1 MTAKQGRVPLVTEH
15 ARRQADPPGTS
26 GGNGTVRLA
35 ITQMACSD
43 RLEENLDKAEDL
55 VRRAAAEGAK
65 IVLLQELFENLYFPQ
80 LEREEMFEL
89 AHPIDEH
96 PFLERFGALAA
107 ELGVVLPVSFF
118 ESSNQAYYNSLMM
131 FDADGSR
138 LGVYRKSHIPDGPGY
153 EEKYYFNPGDSGFK
167 TWRTSVGRIGVAIC
181 WDQWFPEAA
190 RIMALQGADLL
201 LYPTAIGSEP
211 IDAGGLDT
219 RDMWQ
224 RVMIGH
230 AVANCAY
237 VGTSNRVGSEGEA
250 TFYGSSFIC
259 DPRGEK
265 LVEADTEGEGTF
277 FADLDL
283 AWARR
288 FRAGFGFFRDR
299 RPDLYRKLLTLDG
312 AD

>member
-1 MTAKQGRVPLVTEH
+1 MPAEH
-15 ARRQADPPGTS
+15 P
-26 GGNGTVRLA
+26 TVRLA
-35 ITQMACSD
+35 VTQMSCSD
-43 RLEENLDKAEDL
+43 SLDENLDKAEAL
-55 VRRAAAEGAK
+55 VRQAAGAGAQ

-89 AHPIDEH
+89 AHPVDRH
-96 PFLERFGALAA
+96 PFLERFSALAA
-107 ELGVVLPVSFF
+107 ELGVVLPISFF
-118 ESSNQAYYNSLMM
+118 ERANQAYYNSLMM
-131 FDADGSR
+131 VDADGSR

-167 TWRTSVGRIGVAIC
+167 AWRTSAGTIGVAIC

-211 IDAGGLDT
+211 VDAGGLDT

-224 RVMIGH
+224 RAMTGH
-230 AVANCAY
+230 AVSNCCY
-237 VGTSNRVGSEGEA
+237 LGTSNRVGREGDA

-259 DPRGEK
+259 DPKGEK
-265 LVEADTEGEGTF
+265 LVEAGKDEETVLY
-277 FADLDL
+277 ADLDL
-283 AWARR
+283 AWARL

-299 RPDLYRKLLTLDG
+299 RPDLYQKLLTLDG
-312 AD
+312 REE

>member
-1 MTAKQGRVPLVTEH
+1 MGAANEGTNGG
-15 ARRQADPPGTS
+15 ARR
-26 GGNGTVRLA
+26 TVNLA
-35 ITQMACSD
+35 VTQMSCSD
-43 RLEENLDKAEDL
+43 RLDENLDKAEEL
-55 VRRAAAEGAK
+55 VRRAAAQGAQ

-89 AHPIDEH
+89 AHPVDEH
-96 PFLERFGALAA
+96 PFLERFGALAQ

-118 ESSNQAYYNSLMM
+118 EVANQAYYNSLMM

-167 TWRTSVGRIGVAIC
+167 AWRTSVGTIGVAIC

-190 RIMALQGADLL
+190 RAMALQGADLL

-211 IDAGGLDT
+211 IEAGGLDT

-224 RVMIGH
+224 RAMIGH
-230 AVANCAY
+230 AVSNCCY
-237 VGTSNRVGSEGEA
+237 VGTANRVGAEGDA
-250 TFYGSSFIC
+250 RFYGSSFIC

-265 LVEADTEGEGTF
+265 LVEAGT
-277 FADLDL
+277 AEETVIHAELDF

-299 RPDLYRKLLTLDG
+299 RPDLYGRLLTLDG
-312 AD
+312 SAPDAN